1 MKRKRK
7 ILYGLCLLLLAGA
20 GFTGFQLYKE
30 LRPRVLAEQLYEQVR
45 NEAFPET
52 ERADG
57 AAEQAA
63 DQAATVRTRPD
74 FAVLKAWNPDVV
86 GWIWGPGTD
95 IDYPVVQGLD
105 NEYYLNHTADG
116 VRSVIGSIFM
126 ESKNQKDFSDDL
138 TVLYGHHIR
147 EGRMFSS
154 ISGFKKQAYYEEHPY
169 MILYTPEQDY
179 RVELFA
185 GQILNG
191 QTGTF
196 TLGFGEPEARRV
208 WLDELLSFSTFQ
220 SRVTVEEEE
229 RLVALCTCSYE
240 YQDARYVV
248 YGVLRDLEE
257 ENDQK

>member
-1 MKRKRK
+1 MKKKRKL
-7 ILYGLCLLLLAGA
+7 LYGLCLLFLAGI

-30 LRPRVLAEQLYEQVR
+30 LKPRVLAEQLYEQVR
-45 NEAFPET
+45 NVALLEAEGSGGKANQSLT
-52 ERADG
+52 ERG
-57 AAEQAA
+57 
-63 DQAATVRTRPD
+63 RPD
-74 FAVLKAWNPDVV
+74 FAVLKAWNPDIV
-86 GWIWGPGTD
+86 GWIWSPGTD
-95 IDYPVVQGLD
+95 IDYPVVQGAD
-105 NEYYLNHTADG
+105 NEYYLNRTADG

-126 ESKNQKDFSDDL
+126 ESKNQRDFSDDL

-154 ISGFKKQAYYEEHPY
+154 LSGYKKQVYYEEHPC

-179 RVELFA
+179 RIELFA
-185 GQILNG
+185 GQILDG

-196 TLGFGEPEARRV
+196 PLVFGDLAKRKE
-208 WLDELLSFSTFQ
+208 WLDEVLSSSTFRSQ
-220 SRVTVEEEE
+220 APVAEGE

-257 ENDQK
+257 END